1 MVVCW
6 CVVRGMWNVACDMLV
21 CGCVE
26 CDMWYVDMLV
36 VICGTWYM
44 VRGYGYVGM

>member
-1 MVVCW
+1 MVVY
-6 CVVRGMWNVACDMLV
+6 GMWYVECDMLV